1 MNSIDSKTLV
11 HVGVEFVVIGGV
23 TFWLNKRIS
32 GIQEEVLELRKKV
45 ESYEN
50 VIQQQSRLINRHEEM
65 LSQIFNPNHQKS
77 TRPPPTKHNT
87 SNNRPQQQSQ
97 IIEEDEDSEDEIP
110 PEELDKLIGSEL
122 SSIKQKR
129 TPNDEESE
137 MECIGDECQLKDK
150 SSRKKERSTKEH
162 GE

>member
-1 MNSIDSKTLV
+1 MMNSVDSKTLV

-32 GIQEEVLELRKKV
+32 SVQEEVLELRKKV
-45 ESYEN
+45 ESYET

-65 LSQIFNPNHQKS
+65 LSQIFNPNHRQERSPQTQPSTSHNPKQKS
-77 TRPPPTKHNT
+77 FV
-87 SNNRPQQQSQ
+87 
-97 IIEEDEDSEDEIP
+97 EEEEEEDEIP

-129 TPNDEESE
+129 TKSKEV
-137 MECIGDECQLKDK
+137 ECEGDECKLK
-150 SSRKKERSTKEH
+150 SNSPRKKEEPKKEH